1 MAHCTQCGASLAEDA
16 QFCPSCG
23 RPQAPAG
30 SPATPSNPSVSQSGL
45 SENVAALL
53 SYVLGWLTG
62 LIFLLIDKRPF
73 VRFHAAQSLVTFG
86 GLHIIRIVLGAV
98 FGFGWWAYG
107 GWVNFGIGALLV
119 AVVGLVSLVL
129 WIVCMVK
136 AYQGQRFKVPIAGD
150 IAEGIAGR

>member
-1 MAHCTQCGASLAEDA
+1 
-16 QFCPSCG
+16 
-23 RPQAPAG
+23 
-30 SPATPSNPSVSQSGL
+30 
-45 SENVAALL
+45 
-53 SYVLGWLTG
+53 
-62 LIFLLIDKRPF
+62 
-73 VRFHAAQSLVTFG
+73 
-86 GLHIIRIVLGAV
+86 LHIIRIVLGAV

-119 AVVGLVSLVL
+119 AAVGLVSLVL